1 MEVNQTMPSLVNGV
15 SQQPV
20 ELRHDTQV
28 NEMVNCLPSFVKGV
42 TRRNPLQLVATENLI
57 GDYPFIHT
65 YERGDDVESYII
77 VVEDGSWKTYNLA
90 GVLQDSGTDTYLDIP
105 SGEKPIDSFSAVTVG
120 DTTFIINKHK
130 TVSESGSFTH
140 NTSDQ
145 NLHRQYGH
153 YWVKRTYV
161 SFGGSNANTPNT
173 YTYTIEG
180 FKWPETTSTTKEGAD
195 SQLVAQNLASGVSG
209 QHSGSFVRKYIGDS
223 GTWTTS
229 DSWGNQASTGWHGLI
244 KKLQDLPNDFP
255 EAWGGRSS
263 LIKVTNDEN
272 NAFEGFW
279 AYYTGS
285 AWQETVA
292 PGISTGMDANTM
304 PHVLRRVAVGDFTF
318 EPFEWYERTAG
329 DEHTNAMPSFI
340 GKTISDIFFF
350 GNRLGVLSGSN
361 LVLSESGV
369 YENFFR
375 TTVTDLLDTDPIDV
389 AVDTNS
395 VVNLRYAVPHNK
407 NLLLFS
413 DNEQFILS
421 SDDTL
426 TPKKASVK
434 ASTAYKFNNKVQP
447 VSIGPNTYFAS
458 TVGDNTKI
466 REYFNV
472 PNTTSNDAQ
481 AITEHVPSYIP
492 GDIVKLDASTKHDM
506 LFVLCESTP
515 NTIYVYNMAWEG
527 EQKSQSSWHKWV
539 FNKDIFSIN
548 VVDNNLLVMCT
559 DIGGTV
565 KELHSV
571 YISVDQQPNLIDNGT
586 NTYESYVELNEWGF
600 RTGGDNKVDNKEGR
614 LQIRS
619 VELQTSDESHQ
630 KITSTVG
637 NSVREV
643 VGKKATILGETKR
656 TSIKISSV
664 GNEPMGIHSLTLKG
678 RFTSKSK
685 TV

>member
-42 TRRNPLQLVATENLI
+42 TRRNPLQLVATDSTI
-57 GDYPFIHT
+57 GDDPFIHS
-65 YERGDDVESYII
+65 YERGDDEEAYII
-77 VVEDGSWKTYNLA
+77 VVEDGSWKAYDLQ
-90 GVLQDSGTDTYLDIP
+90 GVLQDSGTDSYLDIP
-105 SGEKPIDSFSAVTVG
+105 SGSKPIEVFSAVTVG
-120 DTTFIINKHK
+120 DTTFIINKTK
-130 TVSESGSFTH
+130 TVAESGTLTH
-140 NTSDQ
+140 GTSDT
-145 NLHRQYGH
+145 NLHRKYGN
-153 YWVKRTYV
+153 YWVKRTYI
-161 SFGGSNANTPNT
+161 SYGGDNNNTPNT
-173 YTYTIEG
+173 YTFTING
-180 FKWPETTSTTKEGAD
+180 NTFPSNINANKNGGD
-195 SQLVAQNLASGVSG
+195 SQIVAQTLSGMISG
-209 QHSGSFVRKYIGDS
+209 NYSGSFVRKLINDAGA
-223 GTWTTS
+223 WTTS
-229 DSWGNQASTGWHGLI
+229 DSWGNQASTGWHGVI
-244 KKLQDLPNDFP
+244 KKLQDLPKDYP
-255 EAWGGRSS
+255 EAWGGTNS
-263 LIKVTNDEN
+263 IVKVTNDEGN
-272 NAFEGFW
+272 SFEGFW
-279 AYYTGS
+279 AYYIGN

-292 PGISTGMDANTM
+292 PGISTGMDENTM
-304 PHVLRRVAVGDFTF
+304 PHVLRRVALGDFTF
-318 EPFEWYERTAG
+318 ESFEWYERTSG
-329 DEHTNAMPSFI
+329 DDFTNAMPSFI
-340 GKTISDIFFF
+340 GKTLSDVFFF
-350 GNRLGVLSGSN
+350 GNRLGLLAGSN
-361 LVLSESGV
+361 LILSESGV

-395 VVNLRYAVPHNK
+395 VVNLRYAVPYNK

-434 ASTAYKFNNKVQP
+434 ASTAYKFNKNIQP

-492 GDIVKLDASTKHDM
+492 GDIRKLDASTKHDM
-506 LFVLCESTP
+506 LFILCESTP
-515 NTIYVYNMAWEG
+515 DTIYVYNMAWEG
-527 EQKSQSSWHKWV
+527 EQKSQSAWHKWV
-539 FNKDIFSIN
+539 FNKDVFSIN

-559 DIGGTV
+559 DIGGTT
-565 KELHSV
+565 KELHSL

-586 NTYESYVELNEWGF
+586 DTYSSYVELNEWGF

-619 VELQTSDESHQ
+619 IELQTSSGTQQ
-630 KITSTVG
+630 KVISTIG
-637 NSVREV
+637 NTVRESV
-643 VGKKATILGETKR
+643 KKKTTVMGESKR
-656 TSIKISSV
+656 TSIKIQSIDD
-664 GNEPMGIHSLTLKG
+664 NPMGLHSLTLKG